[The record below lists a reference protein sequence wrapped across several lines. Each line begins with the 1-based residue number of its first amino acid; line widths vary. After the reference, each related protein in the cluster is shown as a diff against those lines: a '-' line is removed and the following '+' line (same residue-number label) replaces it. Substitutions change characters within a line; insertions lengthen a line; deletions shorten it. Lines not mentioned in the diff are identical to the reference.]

1 MSSRSTLIFTSSLVP
16 GLMFF
21 SSLMLM
27 GMVIPTD
34 RPPTVLALVT
44 YLSLSYS

>member
-1 MSSRSTLIFTSSLVP
+1 
-16 GLMFF
+16 MFF
-21 SSLMLM
+21 SFLMPM
-27 GMVIPTD
+27 GMVIPTE